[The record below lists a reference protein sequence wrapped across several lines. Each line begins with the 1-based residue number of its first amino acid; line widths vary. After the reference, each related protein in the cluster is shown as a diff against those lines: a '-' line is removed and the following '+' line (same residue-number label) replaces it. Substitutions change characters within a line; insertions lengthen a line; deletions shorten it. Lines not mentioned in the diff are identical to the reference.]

1 VAPRSSSKNDGYWS
15 QLDKAAGKRR
25 AVYWIAAVMLAL
37 CQGGRPGDAGAF
49 VQQGVDPGSD
59 ASELVRALERA
70 IPQPLL
76 PERNVLELA
85 LRAYGRARIEHRIRH
100 PRLTVIDYSLPST
113 AKRLWVV
120 DLEKQKVLFHEWVA
134 HGRNS
139 GANEANSFSN
149 APGTHMSSLGLFLTG
164 ETYVGGHGY
173 SLRLDGLEAGR
184 NDRARARDI
193 VVHGASYVS
202 PEFAAHHGRLGRSW
216 GCPALRPAV
225 ARPIIDAI
233 KDGGAL
239 FAYYPNRELTKC
251 EKTQNNQDEL
261 SPQKSEDSE

>member
-1 VAPRSSSKNDGYWS
+1 M
-15 QLDKAAGKRR
+15 DKAAGKRR

-49 VQQGVDPGSD
+49 VQQGADPGGD
-59 ASELVRALERA
+59 VSELVQALERA
-70 IPQPLL
+70 IPQTML

-100 PRLTVIDYSLPST
+100 QRLTVIDYSLPST

-139 GANEANSFSN
+139 GENEADSFSN
-149 APGTHMSSLGLFLTG
+149 ALGTHMSSLGLFVTG
-164 ETYVGGHGY
+164 ETYLGGHGY
-173 SLRLDGLEAGR
+173 SLRLDGLEAGL

-202 PEFAAHHGRLGRSW
+202 PEFAARHGRLGRSW

-233 KDGGAL
+233 KDGGAV
-239 FAYYPNRELTKC
+239 FAYYPNRERVSI
-251 EKTQNNQDEL
+251 QRA
-261 SPQKSEDSE
+261 DSR

>member
-1 VAPRSSSKNDGYWS
+1 M
-15 QLDKAAGKRR
+15 DKAAGKRR
-25 AVYWIAAVMLAL
+25 AVYWIAAVMLGL
-37 CQGGRPGDAGAF
+37 SQGGRPGDAGAF
-49 VQQGVDPGSD
+49 VQQGADPGGD
-59 ASELVRALERA
+59 VSELVQALERA
-70 IPQPLL
+70 IPQTLL
-76 PERNVLELA
+76 PERNVLESA

-139 GANEANSFSN
+139 GENEADSFSN
-149 APGTHMSSLGLFLTG
+149 ALGTHMSSLGLFVTG
-164 ETYVGGHGY
+164 ETYLGGHGY
-173 SLRLDGLEAGR
+173 SLRLDGLEAGL

-202 PEFAAHHGRLGRSW
+202 PEFAARHGRLGRSW

-233 KDGGAL
+233 KDGGAV
-239 FAYYPNRELTKC
+239 FAYYPNRERVSI
-251 EKTQNNQDEL
+251 QRA
-261 SPQKSEDSE
+261 DSR